1 MPLLKIPFFMMLLT
15 LAFALP
21 SQAVTEAPP
30 LKVGVMMDHSPISSM
45 DSGTPQGLAFLIWDV
60 IANYYNWQY
69 TIVPISKSQLE
80 DSHPLVK
87 GEIDVLLG
95 PITPSSN
102 TMYDTSHG
110 YFLSTF
116 GVAIKSK
123 PMGFWASFI
132 NSFQDGLLEITLLS
146 LVLWFLL
153 PIWVWALERKESPRV
168 LMPFSKGYFTI
179 VWSFF
184 LALTSISIDYMP
196 KRSSTRWLHVFWILL
211 GFIFMTGFGGV
222 LSSAFTMSHMSRDY
236 RSLEDVAH
244 KTYAIDGSTISKES
258 INFLKQTYKIK
269 PLVTSS
275 LSQAFQTLR
284 EGKAHGVIGEQAF
297 LNQHIRHHRKYK
309 EFHISH
315 LALNSSLFTTA
326 FPLNSPLMSKFN
338 DRLLWLQSQGMNI
351 LLCRKVFGYS
361 DQQQC
366 II

>member
-1 MPLLKIPFFMMLLT
+1 MSPLKIRFVLLFLT
-15 LAFALP
+15 LLISP
-21 SQAVTEAPP
+21 SMGYAEDTPP
-30 LKVGVMMDHSPISSM
+30 LKVGIMVEHNPISYM
-45 DSGTPQGLAFLIWDV
+45 EEDTPQGLAFLIWDV
-60 IANYYNWQY
+60 IANHYNWQY
-69 TIVPISKSQLE
+69 TIVPLSKSLAESSQSLING
-80 DSHPLVK
+80 K
-87 GEIDVLLG
+87 IDILLG
-95 PITPSSN
+95 PIAPSNN
-102 TMYDTSHG
+102 TTYDTSHG

-116 GVAIKSK
+116 GIAVKSK
-123 PMGFWASFI
+123 PIGFWSSFI

-146 LVLWFLL
+146 LLLWFLL

-168 LMPFSKGYFTI
+168 LMPFSQGYFTI

-196 KRSSTRWLHVFWILL
+196 KRPSTRWLHVFWILL

-236 RSLEDVAH
+236 QSLKEVAH
-244 KTYAIDGSTISKES
+244 KTYAIDGSTVDKDA

-275 LSQAFQTLR
+275 LSQAFQALQQ
-284 EGKAHGVIGEQAF
+284 GKAHGVLGEQAF
-297 LNQHIRHHRKYK
+297 LNQHIRRHKKYK
-309 EFHISH
+309 EFHLSH
-315 LALNSSLFTTA
+315 LALNSSLVTTA
-326 FPLNSPLMSKFN
+326 FPLHSPLMSKFN
-338 DRLLWLQSQGMNI
+338 DRLLQLKSQGMTV